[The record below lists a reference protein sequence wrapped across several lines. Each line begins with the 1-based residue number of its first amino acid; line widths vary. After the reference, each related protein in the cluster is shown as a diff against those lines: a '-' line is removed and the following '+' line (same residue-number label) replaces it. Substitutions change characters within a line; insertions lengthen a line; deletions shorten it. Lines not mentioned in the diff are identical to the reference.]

1 MYSIAVGLLILVII
15 LAPIMLFTKPCIVLA
30 TSKPE
35 EEKEG
40 MIEFKNL
47 NGEDDESDEA
57 GNANDMNANDMN
69 ANDMSA
75 NEMNEGGE
83 GSITEESEL
92 MEGGGMDVVA
102 MRQKE
107 LR

>member
-15 LAPIMLFTKPCIVLA
+15 LAPVMLFTKPCIVLA

-47 NGEDDESDEA
+47 NGEDDDSDEA
-57 GNANDMNANDMN
+57 GN
-69 ANDMSA
+69 A

>member
-15 LAPIMLFTKPCIVLA
+15 LTPIMLFTKPCIVLA

-35 EEKEG
+35 DEEKEG
-40 MIEFKNL
+40 MIEFQNL
-47 NGEDDESDEA
+47 NGEDDDSDGA
-57 GNANDMNANDMN
+57 NNANDMNSND
-69 ANDMSA
+69 
-75 NEMNEGGE
+75 MNEGGE
-83 GSITEESEL
+83 GSSITEESEL